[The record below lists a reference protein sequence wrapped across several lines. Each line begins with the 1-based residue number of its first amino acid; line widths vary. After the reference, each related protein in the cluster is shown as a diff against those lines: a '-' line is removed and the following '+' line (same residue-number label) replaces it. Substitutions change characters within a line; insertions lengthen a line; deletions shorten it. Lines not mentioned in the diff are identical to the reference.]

1 MEFQLESNVPN
12 IYTEVSR
19 DFQLFCKIFD
29 IYLGANLSRACTVPY
44 VLDVDKCDESLLY
57 ALANMQG
64 FVTDKYI
71 PPNVLRNICKVFPFC
86 IKRKGTKEAIE
97 VMSQAVLSTDR
108 LVYRVSVDLVREEVD
123 EEGDSKAVYKIYI
136 QCNTTQIGY
145 IPYLKEALRFI
156 TPIGWDVYFKLK
168 FPIDYNLYTPLIVNA
183 PIKTTILSGIPGKV
197 MGEQPL
203 NYDGRPSEG
212 GSNPRFTGL
221 NATYSTANNRMYSR
235 ISLAKIIRAKST
247 DDLKTQVTKLIT
259 AGEAAPLLD
268 DNGQTTFRGENRNYP
283 SGNTSN

>member
-1 MEFQLESNVPN
+1 MEFQLENNVPN

-29 IYLGANLSRACTVPY
+29 IYLGANLNRACTVPY
-44 VLDVDKCDESLLY
+44 ILDVDKCDESLLY

-64 FVTDKYI
+64 FVTDKYT
-71 PPNVLRNICKVFPFC
+71 PPNVLRSICKVFPFC

-108 LVYRVSVDLVREEVD
+108 LVYRVSVDLVREEID
-123 EEGDSKAVYKIYI
+123 EKRNSKAVYKIYI

-156 TPIGWDVYFKLK
+156 IPAGWDVYFKLK
-168 FPIDYNLYTPLIVNA
+168 FPIEYNLYTPLIINA
-183 PIKTTILSGIPGKV
+183 PIKTTVLSGIPGKV

-203 NYDGRPSEG
+203 EYDGDR
-212 GSNPRFTGL
+212 RFNNLDSSYTL
-221 NATYSTANNRMYSR
+221 LNNRMYSR
-235 ISLAKIIRAKST
+235 VSLAKIIHATST
-247 DDLKTQVTKLIT
+247 QELKDRTTNLSTAPGGKLL
-259 AGEAAPLLD
+259 E
-268 DNGQTTFRGENRNYP
+268 NGQTVFRGENRNYP
-283 SGNTSN
+283 SGSTSN

>member
-1 MEFQLESNVPN
+1 MEFQLENNVPN

-29 IYLGANLSRACTVPY
+29 IYLGANLNRACTVPY
-44 VLDVDKCDESLLY
+44 ILDVDKCDESLLY
-57 ALANMQG
+57 ALADMQG

-108 LVYRVSVDLVREEVD
+108 LVYRVSVDLVREEID
-123 EEGDSKAVYKIYI
+123 EKRNSKAVYKIYI

-156 TPIGWDVYFKLK
+156 IPAGWDVYFKLK
-168 FPIDYNLYTPLIVNA
+168 FPVEYNLYTPLIINA

-203 NYDGRPSEG
+203 NYED
-212 GSNPRFTGL
+212 NNQRFNNLDSVYTGV
-221 NATYSTANNRMYSR
+221 NNRMYSR
-235 ISLAKIIRAKST
+235 VSLAKIIRAKST
-247 DDLKTQVTKLIT
+247 TELTDQKTVLGKTLNAK
-259 AGEAAPLLD
+259 LLD
-268 DNGQTTFRGENRNYP
+268 DSGRTIFRGENRNYP
-283 SGNTSN
+283 SGSTSN

>member
-1 MEFQLESNVPN
+1 MMEFRLENNVPN

-29 IYLGANLSRACTVPY
+29 IYLGANLNRAYTVPY
-44 VLDVDKCDESLLY
+44 ILDVDKCDESLLY

-71 PPNVLRNICKVFPFC
+71 PPNVLRSICKVFPFC

-108 LVYRVSVDLVREEVD
+108 LVYRVSVDLVREEID
-123 EEGDSKAVYKIYI
+123 EKRNSKAVYKIYI

-156 TPIGWDVYFKLK
+156 IPAGWDVHFKLK
-168 FPIDYNLYTPLIVNA
+168 FPIEYNLYTPLIINA
-183 PIKTTILSGIPGKV
+183 PIKTTTLSGITGKV
-197 MGEQPL
+197 MGEKPL
-203 NYDGRPSEG
+203 EYDGSR
-212 GSNPRFTGL
+212 RFENL
-221 NATYSTANNRMYSR
+221 ENTYNEINNRMYSR
-235 ISLAKIIRAKST
+235 VSLAKIIHATST
-247 DDLKTQVTKLIT
+247 QRLKDQATNLSTAPEGKLL
-259 AGEAAPLLD
+259 E
-268 DNGQTTFRGENRNYP
+268 NGQAVFRGENRSYP
-283 SGNTSN
+283 SGSTSN

>member
-1 MEFQLESNVPN
+1 MEFQLENNVPN

-29 IYLGANLSRACTVPY
+29 IYLGANLNRACTVPY
-44 VLDVDKCDESLLY
+44 ILDVDKCDESLLY
-57 ALANMQG
+57 ALADMQG

-108 LVYRVSVDLVREEVD
+108 LVYKVSVDLVREEID
-123 EEGDSKAVYKIYI
+123 EKRNSKAVYKIYI

-156 TPIGWDVYFKLK
+156 IPAGWDVYFKLK
-168 FPIDYNLYTPLIVNA
+168 FPIEYNLYTPLIINA
-183 PIKTTILSGIPGKV
+183 PIKTTVLSGIPGKV

-203 NYDGRPSEG
+203 RYDGS
-212 GSNPRFTGL
+212 SRFENL
-221 NATYSTANNRMYSR
+221 KSTYNEINNRMYSR
-235 ISLAKIIRAKST
+235 VSLAKIIHAKST
-247 DDLKTQVTKLIT
+247 GDLTSQTTNLSTAPKGKLL
-259 AGEAAPLLD
+259 E
-268 DNGQTTFRGENRNYP
+268 NGQTIFRGENRDYP
-283 SGNTSN
+283 SGSTSN

>member
-1 MEFQLESNVPN
+1 MEFQLENNVPN

-29 IYLGANLSRACTVPY
+29 IYLGANLNRACTVPY
-44 VLDVDKCDESLLY
+44 ILDVDKCDESLLY
-57 ALANMQG
+57 ALADMQG

-108 LVYRVSVDLVREEVD
+108 LVYRVSVDLVREEID
-123 EEGDSKAVYKIYI
+123 EKRNSKAVYKIYI

-156 TPIGWDVYFKLK
+156 IPAGWDVYFKLK
-168 FPIDYNLYTPLIVNA
+168 FSIEYNLYTPLIINA
-183 PIKTTILSGIPGKV
+183 PIKTTVLSGITGKV
-197 MGEQPL
+197 MGERPL
-203 NYDGRPSEG
+203 EYDGDR
-212 GSNPRFTGL
+212 RFENL
-221 NATYSTANNRMYSR
+221 ENTYNEINNRMYSR
-235 ISLAKIIRAKST
+235 VSLAKIIHAAST
-247 DDLKTQVTKLIT
+247 QELKDRTTNLSTAPEGKLL
-259 AGEAAPLLD
+259 E
-268 DNGQTTFRGENRNYP
+268 NGQTVFRGENRDYP
-283 SGNTSN
+283 SGSTSN

>member
-1 MEFQLESNVPN
+1 MEFQLENNVPN

-29 IYLGANLSRACTVPY
+29 IYLGANLNRACTVPY
-44 VLDVDKCDESLLY
+44 ILDVDKCDESLLY
-57 ALANMQG
+57 ALADMQG

-108 LVYRVSVDLVREEVD
+108 LVYRVSVDLVREEID
-123 EEGDSKAVYKIYI
+123 EKRNSKAVYKIYI

-156 TPIGWDVYFKLK
+156 IPAGWDVYFKLK
-168 FPIDYNLYTPLIVNA
+168 FPIEYNLYTPLIINA
-183 PIKTTILSGIPGKV
+183 PIKTTVLSGITGKV
-197 MGEQPL
+197 MGERPL
-203 NYDGRPSEG
+203 EYDGDR
-212 GSNPRFTGL
+212 RFENL
-221 NATYSTANNRMYSR
+221 ENTYNEINNRMYSR
-235 ISLAKIIRAKST
+235 VSLAKIIHAAST
-247 DDLKTQVTKLIT
+247 QELKDRTTNLSTAPEGKLL
-259 AGEAAPLLD
+259 E
-268 DNGQTTFRGENRNYP
+268 NGQTVFRGENRDYP
-283 SGNTSN
+283 GGSTSN

>member
-1 MEFQLESNVPN
+1 MEFQLENNVPN

-29 IYLGANLSRACTVPY
+29 IYLGANLNRACTVPY
-44 VLDVDKCDESLLY
+44 ILDVDKCDESLLY

-71 PPNVLRNICKVFPFC
+71 PPNVLRGICKVFPFC

-108 LVYRVSVDLVREEVD
+108 LVYRVSVDLVREEID
-123 EEGDSKAVYKIYI
+123 EKRNSKAVYKIYI

-156 TPIGWDVYFKLK
+156 IPAGWDVYFKLK
-168 FPIDYNLYTPLIVNA
+168 FPIEYNLYTPLIINA
-183 PIKTTILSGIPGKV
+183 PIKTTVLSGIPGKV

-203 NYDGRPSEG
+203 EYDGDR
-212 GSNPRFTGL
+212 RFNNLDSSYTL
-221 NATYSTANNRMYSR
+221 LNNRMYSR
-235 ISLAKIIRAKST
+235 VSLAKIIHATST
-247 DDLKTQVTKLIT
+247 QELKDRTTNLSTAPGGKLL
-259 AGEAAPLLD
+259 E
-268 DNGQTTFRGENRNYP
+268 NGQTVFRGENRNYP
-283 SGNTSN
+283 SGSTSN

>member
-1 MEFQLESNVPN
+1 MEFQLENNVPN

-29 IYLGANLSRACTVPY
+29 IYLGANLNRACTVPY
-44 VLDVDKCDESLLY
+44 ILDVDKCDESLLY
-57 ALANMQG
+57 ALADMQG

-108 LVYRVSVDLVREEVD
+108 LVYRVSVDLVREEID
-123 EEGDSKAVYKIYI
+123 EKRNSKAVYKIYI

-156 TPIGWDVYFKLK
+156 IPAGWDVYFKLK
-168 FPIDYNLYTPLIVNA
+168 FPIEYNLYTPLIINA
-183 PIKTTILSGIPGKV
+183 PIKTTVLSGITGKV

-203 NYDGRPSEG
+203 RYDGS
-212 GSNPRFTGL
+212 SRFENL
-221 NATYSTANNRMYSR
+221 ENTYNEINNRMYSR
-235 ISLAKIIRAKST
+235 VSLAKIIHAKST
-247 DDLKTQVTKLIT
+247 GDLTSQTTNLSTAPKGKLL
-259 AGEAAPLLD
+259 E
-268 DNGQTTFRGENRNYP
+268 NGQTVFRGENRDYP
-283 SGNTSN
+283 SGSTSN

>member
-1 MEFQLESNVPN
+1 MEFQLENNVPN

-29 IYLGANLSRACTVPY
+29 IYLGANLNRACTVPY
-44 VLDVDKCDESLLY
+44 ILDVDKCDESLLY
-57 ALANMQG
+57 ALADMQG

-108 LVYRVSVDLVREEVD
+108 LVYRVSVDLVREEID
-123 EEGDSKAVYKIYI
+123 EKRNSKAVYKIYI

-156 TPIGWDVYFKLK
+156 IPAGWDIYFKLK
-168 FPIDYNLYTPLIVNA
+168 FPIEYNLYTPLIINA
-183 PIKTTILSGIPGKV
+183 PIKTTVLSGITGKV
-197 MGEQPL
+197 MGERPL
-203 NYDGRPSEG
+203 EYDGDR
-212 GSNPRFTGL
+212 RFENL
-221 NATYSTANNRMYSR
+221 ENTYNEINNRMYSR
-235 ISLAKIIRAKST
+235 VSLAKIIHAAST
-247 DDLKTQVTKLIT
+247 QELKDRTTNLSTAPEGKLL
-259 AGEAAPLLD
+259 E
-268 DNGQTTFRGENRNYP
+268 NGQTVFRGENRDYP
-283 SGNTSN
+283 SGSTSN

>member
-1 MEFQLESNVPN
+1 MEFQLENNVPN

-29 IYLGANLSRACTVPY
+29 IYLGANLNRACTVSY
-44 VLDVDKCDESLLY
+44 ILDVDKCDESLLY

-108 LVYRVSVDLVREEVD
+108 LVYRVSVDLVREEID
-123 EEGDSKAVYKIYI
+123 EKRNSKAVYKIYI

-156 TPIGWDVYFKLK
+156 IPAGWDVYFRLK
-168 FPIDYNLYTPLIVNA
+168 FPVEYNLYTPLIINA
-183 PIKTTILSGIPGKV
+183 PIKTTVLSGIPGKV

-203 NYDGRPSEG
+203 DYEDNNR
-212 GSNPRFTGL
+212 RFNNLDSVYTRV
-221 NATYSTANNRMYSR
+221 NNRMYSR
-235 ISLAKIIRAKST
+235 VSLAKIIRAKST
-247 DDLKTQVTKLIT
+247 TELTDQKTALGKTLNTK
-259 AGEAAPLLD
+259 LLD
-268 DNGQTTFRGENRNYP
+268 DSGQTVFRGENRDYP
-283 SGNTSN
+283 SGNVSN

>member
-1 MEFQLESNVPN
+1 MEFQLENNVPN

-29 IYLGANLSRACTVPY
+29 IYLGANLNRACTVPY
-44 VLDVDKCDESLLY
+44 ILDVDKCDESLLY
-57 ALANMQG
+57 ALADMQG

-108 LVYRVSVDLVREEVD
+108 LVYRVSVDLVREEID
-123 EEGDSKAVYKIYI
+123 EKRNSKAVYKIYI

-156 TPIGWDVYFKLK
+156 IPAGWDVYFKLK
-168 FPIDYNLYTPLIVNA
+168 FPIEYNLYTPLIINA
-183 PIKTTILSGIPGKV
+183 PIKTTVLSGITGKV
-197 MGEQPL
+197 MGERPL
-203 NYDGRPSEG
+203 EYDGDR
-212 GSNPRFTGL
+212 RFENL
-221 NATYSTANNRMYSR
+221 ENTYNEINNRMYSR
-235 ISLAKIIRAKST
+235 VSLAKIIHAAST
-247 DDLKTQVTKLIT
+247 QELKDRTTNLSTAPEGKLL
-259 AGEAAPLLD
+259 E
-268 DNGQTTFRGENRNYP
+268 NGQTVFRGENRDYP
-283 SGNTSN
+283 SGSTSN

>member
-1 MEFQLESNVPN
+1 MEFQLENNVPN

-29 IYLGANLSRACTVPY
+29 IYLGANLNRACTVPY
-44 VLDVDKCDESLLY
+44 ILDVDKCDESLLY
-57 ALANMQG
+57 ALADMQG

-108 LVYRVSVDLVREEVD
+108 LVYRVSVDLVREEID
-123 EEGDSKAVYKIYI
+123 EKRNSKAVYKIYI

-156 TPIGWDVYFKLK
+156 IPAGWDVYFKLK
-168 FPIDYNLYTPLIVNA
+168 FPIEYNLYTPLIINA
-183 PIKTTILSGIPGKV
+183 PIKTTVLSGITGKV
-197 MGEQPL
+197 MGERPL
-203 NYDGRPSEG
+203 EYDGDR
-212 GSNPRFTGL
+212 RFENL
-221 NATYSTANNRMYSR
+221 ENTYNEINNRMYSR
-235 ISLAKIIRAKST
+235 VSLAKIIHAKST
-247 DDLKTQVTKLIT
+247 GDLTSQTTNLSTAPKGKLL
-259 AGEAAPLLD
+259 E
-268 DNGQTTFRGENRNYP
+268 NGQTVFRGENRDYP
-283 SGNTSN
+283 SGSTSN

>member
-1 MEFQLESNVPN
+1 MEFQLENNVPN

-29 IYLGANLSRACTVPY
+29 IYLGANLNRACTVPY
-44 VLDVDKCDESLLY
+44 ILDVDKCDESLLY

-108 LVYRVSVDLVREEVD
+108 LVYRVSVDLVREEID
-123 EEGDSKAVYKIYI
+123 EKRNSKAVYKIYI

-156 TPIGWDVYFKLK
+156 IPAGWDVYFKLK
-168 FPIDYNLYTPLIVNA
+168 FPIEYSLYTPLITNA
-183 PIKTTILSGIPGKV
+183 PIKTTILSGITGKV

-203 NYDGRPSEG
+203 EYDGSQ
-212 GSNPRFTGL
+212 RFNNL
-221 NATYSTANNRMYSR
+221 KSTYPNGESPTRMYSR
-235 ISLAKIIRAKST
+235 VSLAKIIHAKST
-247 DDLKTQVTKLIT
+247 QELTDQTTGLIT
-259 AGEAAPLLD
+259 ATTEEKKLLV
-268 DNGQTTFRGENRNYP
+268 NGQTIFRGENRDYP
-283 SGNTSN
+283 SGNVSN

>member
-1 MEFQLESNVPN
+1 MEFQLENNVPN

-29 IYLGANLSRACTVPY
+29 IYLGANLNRACTVPY
-44 VLDVDKCDESLLY
+44 ILDVDKCDESLLY
-57 ALANMQG
+57 ALADMQG

-108 LVYRVSVDLVREEVD
+108 LVYSVSVDLVREEID
-123 EEGDSKAVYKIYI
+123 EKRNSKAVYKIYI

-156 TPIGWDVYFKLK
+156 IPAGWDVYFKLK
-168 FPIDYNLYTPLIVNA
+168 FPIEYNLYTPLIINA
-183 PIKTTILSGIPGKV
+183 PIKTTVLSGIPGKV

-203 NYDGRPSEG
+203 RYDGS
-212 GSNPRFTGL
+212 SRFENL
-221 NATYSTANNRMYSR
+221 KSTYNEINNRMYSR
-235 ISLAKIIRAKST
+235 VSLAKIIHAKST
-247 DDLKTQVTKLIT
+247 GDLTSQTTNLSTAPKGKLL
-259 AGEAAPLLD
+259 E
-268 DNGQTTFRGENRNYP
+268 NGQTIFRGENRDYP
-283 SGNTSN
+283 SGSTSN

>member
-1 MEFQLESNVPN
+1 MEFQLENNVPN

-29 IYLGANLSRACTVPY
+29 IYLGANLNRACTVPY
-44 VLDVDKCDESLLY
+44 ILDVDKCDESLLY
-57 ALANMQG
+57 ALADMQG

-108 LVYRVSVDLVREEVD
+108 LVYKVSVDLVREEID
-123 EEGDSKAVYKIYI
+123 EKRNSKAVYKIYI

-156 TPIGWDVYFKLK
+156 IPAGWDVYFKLK
-168 FPIDYNLYTPLIVNA
+168 FPIEYNLYTPLIINA
-183 PIKTTILSGIPGKV
+183 PIKTTVLSGIPGKI

-203 NYDGRPSEG
+203 RYDGS
-212 GSNPRFTGL
+212 SRFENL
-221 NATYSTANNRMYSR
+221 KSTYNEINNRMYSR
-235 ISLAKIIRAKST
+235 VSLAKIIHAKST
-247 DDLKTQVTKLIT
+247 GDLTSQTTNLSTAPKGKLL
-259 AGEAAPLLD
+259 E
-268 DNGQTTFRGENRNYP
+268 NGQTIFRGENRDYP
-283 SGNTSN
+283 SGSTSN

>member
-1 MEFQLESNVPN
+1 MEFQLENNVPN

-29 IYLGANLSRACTVPY
+29 IYLGANLNRARTVPY
-44 VLDVDKCDESLLY
+44 ILDVDKCDESLLY
-57 ALANMQG
+57 ALADMQG

-108 LVYRVSVDLVREEVD
+108 LVYRVSVDLVREEID
-123 EEGDSKAVYKIYI
+123 EKRNSKAVYKIYI

-156 TPIGWDVYFKLK
+156 IPAGWDVYFKLK
-168 FPIDYNLYTPLIVNA
+168 FPVEYNLYTPLIINA

-203 NYDGRPSEG
+203 NYED
-212 GSNPRFTGL
+212 NNQRFNNLDSVYTGV
-221 NATYSTANNRMYSR
+221 NNRMYSR
-235 ISLAKIIRAKST
+235 VSLAKIIRAKST
-247 DDLKTQVTKLIT
+247 TELTDQKTVLGKTLNAK
-259 AGEAAPLLD
+259 LLD
-268 DNGQTTFRGENRNYP
+268 DSGRTIFRGENRNYP
-283 SGNTSN
+283 SGSTSN

>member
-1 MEFQLESNVPN
+1 MEFQLENNVPN

-29 IYLGANLSRACTVPY
+29 IYLGTNLNRACTVPY
-44 VLDVDKCDESLLY
+44 ILDVDKCDESLLY

-108 LVYRVSVDLVREEVD
+108 LVYRVSVDLVREESD
-123 EEGDSKAVYKIYI
+123 EKRNSKAVYKIYI

-156 TPIGWDVYFKLK
+156 IPAGWDVYFKLK
-168 FPIDYNLYTPLIVNA
+168 FPIEYNLYTPLIINA
-183 PIKTTILSGIPGKV
+183 PIKTTVLSGIPGKV

-203 NYDGRPSEG
+203 NYED
-212 GSNPRFTGL
+212 SNQRFTDL
-221 NATYSTANNRMYSR
+221 KATYSTVNNRMYSR
-235 ISLAKIIRAKST
+235 VSLAKIIRVKST
-247 DDLKTQVTKLIT
+247 QRLTDQTTSLIT
-259 AGEAAPLLD
+259 ATTEEKKLLV
-268 DNGQTTFRGENRNYP
+268 NGQTIFRGENRDYP
-283 SGNTSN
+283 SGNVSN

>member
-1 MEFQLESNVPN
+1 MEFQLENNVPN

-29 IYLGANLSRACTVPY
+29 IYLGANLNRACTVPY
-44 VLDVDKCDESLLY
+44 ILDVDKCDESLLY
-57 ALANMQG
+57 ALADMQG

-108 LVYRVSVDLVREEVD
+108 LVYRVSVDLVREEID
-123 EEGDSKAVYKIYI
+123 EKRNSKAVYKIYI

-156 TPIGWDVYFKLK
+156 IPAGWDVYFKLK
-168 FPIDYNLYTPLIVNA
+168 FPIEYNLYTPLIINA
-183 PIKTTILSGIPGKV
+183 PIKTTVLSGIPGKV

-203 NYDGRPSEG
+203 RYDGS
-212 GSNPRFTGL
+212 SRFENL
-221 NATYSTANNRMYSR
+221 KSTYNEINNRMYSR
-235 ISLAKIIRAKST
+235 VSLAKIIHAKST
-247 DDLKTQVTKLIT
+247 GDLTSQTTNLSTAPKGKLL
-259 AGEAAPLLD
+259 E
-268 DNGQTTFRGENRNYP
+268 NGQTIFRGENRDYP
-283 SGNTSN
+283 SGSTSN

>member
-1 MEFQLESNVPN
+1 MEFQLENNVPN

-29 IYLGANLSRACTVPY
+29 IYLGTNLNRACTVPY
-44 VLDVDKCDESLLY
+44 ILDVDKCDESLLY

-108 LVYRVSVDLVREEVD
+108 LVYRVSVDLVREESD
-123 EEGDSKAVYKIYI
+123 EKRNSKAVYKIYI

-156 TPIGWDVYFKLK
+156 IPAGWDVYFKLK
-168 FPIDYNLYTPLIVNA
+168 FPIEYNLYTPLIINA
-183 PIKTTILSGIPGKV
+183 PIKTTVLSGIPGKV

-203 NYDGRPSEG
+203 NYED
-212 GSNPRFTGL
+212 SNQRFTDL
-221 NATYSTANNRMYSR
+221 KATYSTVNNRMYSR
-235 ISLAKIIRAKST
+235 VSLAKIIRVEST
-247 DDLKTQVTKLIT
+247 QRLTDRTTSLIT
-259 AGEAAPLLD
+259 ATTEEKKLLV
-268 DNGQTTFRGENRNYP
+268 NGQTIFRGENRDYP
-283 SGNTSN
+283 SGNVSN

>member
-1 MEFQLESNVPN
+1 MEFQLENNVPN

-29 IYLGANLSRACTVPY
+29 IYLGANLNRACTVPY
-44 VLDVDKCDESLLY
+44 ILDVDKCDESLLY

-108 LVYRVSVDLVREEVD
+108 LVYRVSVDLVREESD
-123 EEGDSKAVYKIYI
+123 EKRNSKAVYKIYI

-156 TPIGWDVYFKLK
+156 IPAGWDVYFKLK
-168 FPIDYNLYTPLIVNA
+168 FPIEYNLYTPLVVNA
-183 PIKTTILSGIPGKV
+183 PIKTTVLSGIPGKV

-203 NYDGRPSEG
+203 NYED
-212 GSNPRFTGL
+212 NNQRFTDL
-221 NATYSTANNRMYSR
+221 KATYSTVNNRMYSR
-235 ISLAKIIRAKST
+235 VSLAKIIRVKST
-247 DDLKTQVTKLIT
+247 QRLTDQTTSLIT
-259 AGEAAPLLD
+259 ATTEEKKLLV
-268 DNGQTTFRGENRNYP
+268 NGQTIFRGENRDYP
-283 SGNTSN
+283 SGNVSN